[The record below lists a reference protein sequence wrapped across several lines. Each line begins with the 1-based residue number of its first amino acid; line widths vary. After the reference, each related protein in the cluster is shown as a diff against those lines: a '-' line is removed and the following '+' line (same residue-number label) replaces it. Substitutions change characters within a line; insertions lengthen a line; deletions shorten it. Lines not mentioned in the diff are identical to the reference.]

1 VNFAE
6 FVSSEDPTIF
16 FKLSNAL
23 SMHASIELKI
33 EMRQVETM
41 YADRI
46 AYNVGGRL
54 MTATNLMKLL

>member
-1 VNFAE
+1 MNFAE
-6 FVSSEDPTIF
+6 FVSSEDPTVF

-54 MTATNLMKLL
+54 MTAASLMKLL